1 MSNIY
6 QPEETNRLKDNAG
19 LLDTSDRPTIPMEA
33 ASPPSPSPEDA
44 GKKKKSRRL
53 RLWIIICAC
62 LVLVLTPTV
71 VYGLSL
77 YQKYNS
83 QYHQALSL
91 AQAGAQNL
99 QNAEKLLKG
108 VTQGS
113 FDSVSITQA
122 HQDFSTALTDFS
134 QLKSSL
140 EQLPG
145 IASSIPKYG
154 SLLASAR
161 RIVPLTIE
169 VSQAGVIGTDALNI
183 VVPHLHEIL
192 SSTGT
197 GLTMQDITTIT
208 QDVDQVRALLGTAT
222 TQINQLQ
229 PSDLQIDPRIAHAV
243 ATFRAELPTI
253 QTSLQSIRGVLGVA
267 PTLLGIGKP
276 ASYLIEQLD
285 STELR
290 PGGGFIGGYGIA
302 TFSGG
307 HLQSIHMQDTYL
319 LDIPYSSSG
328 HVIPFPANDG
338 WFSLAPSWSLRD
350 SNLEPDFPTDAR
362 YAEQIYHTEGGTA
375 ALQGVIA
382 ITPTFIQNALT
393 ITGPI
398 YVSQYNETIT
408 AQNLINKI
416 HFYQLKEDLKGG
428 DNPSPDGLS
437 SLRKHFTAVLFEDF
451 FARVRQIASA
461 DMAKFQTLLVSSLHT
476 KDVQVYVNAGPAEQ
490 ILQSAQVASS
500 VQAPAS
506 DTLMVVDAN
515 IVSNKSN
522 YFITYTMNDQV
533 TIDASGNAIHHT
545 TLTYNWPPN
554 PESVQNNYGG
564 ITTVYLDYLRVYA
577 PKGSVLQ
584 AQSGWSPRGS
594 GQSYGLQEWAG
605 LFTLNYGH
613 SGTVSLTWTVHKAAV
628 HDAHGWHYTY
638 LIQRQAGIAW
648 NLHLQVTLPSCA
660 RNVTSTGTAALSASG
675 TLSKYLT
682 TNMHVGEN
690 YTCS

>member
-1 MSNIY
+1 MGNIY
-6 QPEETNRLKDNAG
+6 QPEEMNTIEHDALN
-19 LLDTSDRPTIPMEA
+19 TPDRPAFTPKTVDLSAPVSEEA
-33 ASPPSPSPEDA
+33 R
-44 GKKKKSRRL
+44 GKKKGRRK

-62 LVLVLTPTV
+62 LVLVLLPTI

-77 YQKYNS
+77 YQTYSS

-91 AQAGAQNL
+91 AQSGTQQL

-108 VTQGS
+108 ITQGS
-113 FDSVSITQA
+113 FDLASITQA
-122 HQDFSTALTDFS
+122 HQDFATALADFD

-145 IASSIPKYG
+145 IANDAPKYG

-161 RIVPLTIE
+161 RIIPLTIE
-169 VSQAGVIGTDALNI
+169 VSQAGIIGTDALSI
-183 VVPHLHEIL
+183 VVPYLHEIL
-192 SSTGT
+192 SSKGT
-197 GLTMQDITTIT
+197 GMTMQDINTIA
-208 QDVDQVRALLGTAT
+208 QDMNQIQALLGTAT

-302 TFSGG
+302 TFSDGR
-307 HLQSIHMQDTYL
+307 LQSIHMEDTYL
-319 LDIPYSSSG
+319 LDIPYSSAG
-328 HVIPFPANDG
+328 HVIPFPANDS
-338 WFSLAPSWSLRD
+338 WFNLAPSWSLRD

-362 YAEQIYHTEGGTA
+362 YAEQIYHTEGGTE

-382 ITPTFIQNALT
+382 ITPAFIQNALN

-416 HFYQLKEDLKGG
+416 HYYQLKEDLKGG

-451 FARVRQIASA
+451 FARVRQVASA
-461 DMAKFQTLLVSSLHT
+461 DMAKFQALLVSSLRT
-476 KDVQVYVNAGPAEQ
+476 KDVQVYINASPAEQ
-490 ILQSAQVASS
+490 LLQTAQVASS
-500 VQAPAS
+500 VQAPTG

-515 IVSNKSN
+515 IIANKSN
-522 YFITYTMNDQV
+522 YFMTYTMNDQV
-533 TIDASGNAIHHT
+533 TIDAAGDAVHHT
-545 TLTYNWPPN
+545 TLTYDWPYN

-564 ITTVYLDYLRVYA
+564 TTTVYLDYLRVYV

-584 AQSGWSPRGS
+584 VQSGWVPKGS
-594 GQSYGLQEWAG
+594 GQFYGLQEWAG
-605 LFTLNYGH
+605 LFTLDYGH
-613 SGTVSLTWTVHKAAV
+613 VGTVSLTWVVHGAAIQ
-628 HDAHGWHYTY
+628 DIRGWHYNY

-648 NLHLQVTLPSCA
+648 KVNLQVTFPSCA
-660 RNVTSTGTAALSASG
+660 QNITNSGSEPLSESG
-675 TLSKYLT
+675 VLREYLT
-682 TNMHVGEN
+682 TNIHVGES
-690 YTCS
+690 YIC